1 MVPAQGGEVILS
13 GRDARHLAVV
23 RRAQL
28 GDRITIGDGR
38 GRVVEARLISVS
50 PAVVHAEVDAS
61 ATWAPPQPRVHVLQ
75 GLAKGDKVDSVVR
88 QLVELG
94 VDAITV
100 FGAGRSV
107 ARWDERQSAT
117 AAQRWAAVAHEA
129 AKQSRRRWLPTLAG
143 PVGLAA
149 AVAGVGPGVGPGVG
163 LIAHPGNAPRLRDAL
178 PGPEAPLPACVWVV
192 VGPEGGLTDAEVAA
206 FREAGGRE
214 VSLGEQILRTETAG
228 VVIAAIVLHIYGRI
242 G

>member
-1 MVPAQGGEVILS
+1 M
-13 GRDARHLAVV
+13 V
-23 RRAQL
+23 RRAQP

-38 GRVVEARLISVS
+38 GQVADARLTSVS
-50 PAVVHAEVDAS
+50 PNVVRAEVEAS
-61 ATWAPPQPRVHVLQ
+61 TTWPQPQPRLHVLQ

-94 VDAITV
+94 VDHITV

-107 ARWDERQSAT
+107 ARWDERQAAA

-129 AKQSRRRWLPTLAG
+129 AKQSRRRWLPTLSG

-149 AVAGVGPGVGPGVG
+149 AVNGVGPGVG
-163 LIAHPGNAPRLRDAL
+163 LIAHPGASPRLGRLLRGAGGDP
-178 PGPEAPLPACVWVV
+178 PGTVWVV

-206 FREAGGRE
+206 FREAGGQE

-228 VVIAAIVLHIYGRI
+228 VVIAAIILYIYGRI